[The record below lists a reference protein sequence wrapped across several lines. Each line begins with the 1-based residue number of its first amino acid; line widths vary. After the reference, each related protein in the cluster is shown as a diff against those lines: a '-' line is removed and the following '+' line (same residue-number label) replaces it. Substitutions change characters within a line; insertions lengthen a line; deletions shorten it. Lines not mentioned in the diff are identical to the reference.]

1 MARKNRFFA
10 RLAGSINA
18 AGRIEE
24 KGLSTTVAASISGGG
39 LDSAAILGLIDS
51 DYIQIRQGGGADS
64 ATVLGLIDS
73 AYIQIRQGGG
83 ADSAT
88 VLGLIDS
95 DYIQAR
101 QTASSGGVD
110 SAAIVSSIIAYS
122 RILGGT
128 N

>member
-18 AGRIEE
+18 AGRIQES
-24 KGLSTTVAASISGGG
+24 GLSSTVSASISSGG
-39 LDSAAILGLIDS
+39 I
-51 DYIQIRQGGGADS
+51 DS

-110 SAAIVSSIIAYS
+110 SAAIVSSIIAHS

>member
-73 AYIQIRQGGG
+73 
-83 ADSAT
+83 
-88 VLGLIDS
+88 

-101 QTASSGGVD
+101 QTASSGGSGGVD